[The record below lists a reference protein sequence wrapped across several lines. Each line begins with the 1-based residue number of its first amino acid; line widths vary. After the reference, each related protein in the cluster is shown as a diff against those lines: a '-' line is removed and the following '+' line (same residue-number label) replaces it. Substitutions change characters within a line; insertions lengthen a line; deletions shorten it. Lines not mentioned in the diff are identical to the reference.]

1 MIDPTLHNA
10 TQNEVFAGKL
20 IKATETGLVELPFCY
35 EILSGRRFDAV
46 LASLPGADYVAVST
60 IIRTS
65 RIDLSFA
72 EGDKIRLIDNSIM
85 TVRTVEEYHNK
96 NLARMGLPSL
106 EKFTITLDGG
116 GK

>member
-10 TQNEVFAGKL
+10 TQDEVFSGKL
-20 IKATETGLVELPFCY
+20 IKATENGLIELPFCY
-35 EILSGRRFDAV
+35 EILTGRRFNAV
-46 LASLPGADYVAVST
+46 LASLPGTDYVAVST

-85 TVRTVEEYHNK
+85 TVRGVEEYHNK
-96 NLARMGLPSL
+96 NLALMGLPSL
-106 EKFTITLDGG
+106 EKFIITLEGG